1 MVRGGWYLVA
11 TRIRGKDV
19 GLWLDCHNWWILV
32 EVLDSLVT
40 RIKLDLFVLLL
51 IREIC
56 LATGLINISYYRCFI
71 FNQILFFFVFFFGVE
86 HLFNQLVL
94 CYWTTYSAV
103 HIVGIVGLM
112 IACECDILLSSSF
125 MIIFPVQVQD

>member
-71 FNQILFFFVFFFGVE
+71 FN
-86 HLFNQLVL
+86 
-94 CYWTTYSAV
+94 
-103 HIVGIVGLM
+103 
-112 IACECDILLSSSF
+112 
-125 MIIFPVQVQD
+125 